1 MAELLSRC
9 LSRMFH
15 NIADSIEDAKDQL
28 CALDGAIGDADHGVT
43 MSIGFQAVKNELSK
57 RNLDAMPP
65 ADLMNLVA
73 MAFLN
78 AIGASTGPLY
88 ATGFR
93 RAAQAVAGAT
103 SATPEVQAALVKGI
117 TDGVRERGKGQRGDK
132 TMLDAWIPATEAAAN
147 AVNRSASVDEMW
159 WDILIAAEAGAVLT
173 CSMVAARGRAARL
186 GERALGHLD
195 PGAASAVVI
204 LKAMAL
210 TFCEDNAKSMR
221 LIGEPFPSGGKLD
234 GGRREAQAAMPSLEA
249 KVDGGAS
256 TSLVASVSPAREA
269 AALAR
274 GRVERPPSQ
283 VRRAGQ
289 LAEAEKLPQRG
300 SMRPVHPR
308 PATKPERPTAALA
321 MVAKNRDAIPLA
333 PAANH

>member
-9 LSRMFH
+9 LGRMFQ

-43 MSIGFQAVKNELSK
+43 MSIGFQAVKNELCK
-57 RNLDAMPP
+57 RNLDAMAP

-132 TMLDAWIPATEAAAN
+132 TMLDAWIPATEAAAS
-147 AVNRSASVDEMW
+147 AVRRSATSEEMW
-159 WDILIAAEAGAVLT
+159 WDILVAAEAGAVLT

-210 TFCEDNAKSMR
+210 TFCGNDAKPTKI
-221 LIGEPFPSGGKLD
+221 IGDPFSLCGKFVD
-234 GGRREAQAAMPSLEA
+234 RGREAQNAKATLE
-249 KVDGGAS
+249 
-256 TSLVASVSPAREA
+256 TSLAANALPTCGTAPLTRERADRPPRPLGHAGQMTDYERLPRRGSARVVPLLPARKAERAAEA
-269 AALAR
+269 LGIAPK
-274 GRVERPPSQ
+274 G
-283 VRRAGQ
+283 RRA
-289 LAEAEKLPQRG
+289 LPLT
-300 SMRPVHPR
+300 
-308 PATKPERPTAALA
+308 PASDR
-321 MVAKNRDAIPLA
+321 
-333 PAANH
+333 